1 MSDPRPPSPPRMH
14 PAARPITPPP
24 APVDA
29 SERLRATLF
38 DSDVQ
43 TPQALAERPGIPL
56 QAKAALDLALKH
68 GIVRGGTLHRYDAVQ
83 GTWVQPTAS
92 APAET
97 AAAAKPAAGSTPASA
112 VEPPGAEE
120 EENDDADAHLN
131 EFEKAK
137 LRDMLWRDV
146 LQNPDQRARVEAR
159 LAKVDINTV
168 LQNMMSGGY
177 FEQRVP
183 IRKGVYEPVYRQVPY
198 WVEQK
203 LQEMLVSS
211 FGLKGASEI
220 SVQERYAFWGL
231 VCSLVEL
238 ANKRLPSVMNDAGTD
253 IDIEKFRL
261 KEKQLLN
268 LPVEL
273 IASLV
278 THYYYFSQRVRG
290 MLTVDDLGNG

>member
-1 MSDPRPPSPPRMH
+1 MVPP
-14 PAARPITPPP
+14 AP

-29 SERLRATLF
+29 AERIRATLF

-43 TPQALAERPGIPL
+43 TPQALMEKPGIPP
-56 QAKAALDLALKH
+56 QAKAALDMALKH
-68 GIVRGGTLHRYDAVQ
+68 GIVRGGVLHRYEPVQ
-83 GTWVQPTAS
+83 GVWLQAS
-92 APAET
+92 QMPPQEPPPPP
-97 AAAAKPAAGSTPASA
+97 KPAPGSTPASA
-112 VEPPGAEE
+112 VEPPREDEDEE
-120 EENDDADAHLN
+120 VDAHLN

-137 LRDMLWRDV
+137 LRDMLWKDI

-159 LAKVDINTV
+159 LEKVDVNKV
-168 LQNMMSGGY
+168 LQLMMSGGY

-183 IRKGVYEPVYRQVPY
+183 IRKGIYEPVYQQVPY

-220 SVQERYAFWGL
+220 GVQERYAFWGL

-238 ANKRLPSVMNDAGTD
+238 ANKRLPSVLNAEGND
-253 IDIEKFRL
+253 IDIEKFKL

>member
-83 GTWVQPTAS
+83 GAWVQATPAPTAPE
-92 APAET
+92 APAS
-97 AAAAKPAAGSTPASA
+97 AKPPPGSTPASA
-112 VEPPGAEE
+112 VEPPEE
-120 EENDDADAHLN
+120 DEGDADAHLN

-137 LRDMLWRDV
+137 LRDMLWKDV
-146 LQNPDQRARVEAR
+146 LQNPDQRAKVEAR
-159 LAKVDINTV
+159 LPKVDINAV
-168 LQNMMSGGY
+168 LQTMMSGGY

-211 FGLKGASEI
+211 FGLKGASEV

-238 ANKRLPSVMNDAGTD
+238 ANKRLPSVMNEAGTD
-253 IDIEKFRL
+253 IDIDKFRL

-278 THYYYFSQRVRG
+278 THYYYFSQRARG